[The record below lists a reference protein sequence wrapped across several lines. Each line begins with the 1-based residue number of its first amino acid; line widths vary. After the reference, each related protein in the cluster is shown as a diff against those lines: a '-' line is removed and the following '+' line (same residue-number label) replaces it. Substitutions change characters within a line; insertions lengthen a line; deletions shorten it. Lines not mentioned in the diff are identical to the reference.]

1 MIVGGVFYALTL
13 NPPCASRSEI
23 HQFGVRF
30 IYFSSYN
37 YSTMAETI
45 SVNKQA
51 IFDLIKVKDEFDS
64 IIESLELM
72 ADKGF
77 MESYNKSRAQIEK
90 RDFADWNAL

>member
-1 MIVGGVFYALTL
+1 MVGGVFYALTL
-13 NPPCASRSEI
+13 NPPRASRSELI
-23 HQFGVRF
+23 FWALDLYTPVG
-30 IYFSSYN
+30 IL
-37 YSTMAETI
+37 STMAETI

-77 MESYNKSRAQIEK
+77 MESYNKSKEQIK
-90 RDFADWNAL
+90 NRDFADWNDL

>member
-1 MIVGGVFYALTL
+1 
-13 NPPCASRSEI
+13 
-23 HQFGVRF
+23 
-30 IYFSSYN
+30 
-37 YSTMAETI
+37 MAETI

-51 IFDLIKVKDEFDS
+51 IFDLIKMKDEFDS

-77 MESYNKSRAQIEK
+77 MESYNRSREQIKK